1 MSTCSFCT
9 RLVSLDKVHCPRCGE
24 VTHLSITL
32 SVVPFSFAVN
42 KKFLDSFGTKAVG
55 NWYFSFNPFPL
66 RAFEALYS
74 ESGQVGQG
82 CGQQTVLRAIKAKSQ
97 TATRS
102 CILSTLEHLKI
113 TLPNSYFK
121 KLSGGEVSF
130 LIPPVTFKHFTVHGS
145 PIEHLRIIYSVGF
158 LNSNGIFTF
167 PDQFFAS
174 QTNEF
179 LNFVLC
185 VIPIASQWQ
194 PQNREKSWDSTAILI
209 SSSKNSQQQFPANRV
224 NALGRGGGGREQVPF
239 SQHALG
245 CETLP
250 PSSRRGV
257 PWRCAGATS
266 SALHGYHP
274 PSSGQMLLAA
284 ESCLCSACRTC

>member
-1 MSTCSFCT
+1 
-9 RLVSLDKVHCPRCGE
+9 
-24 VTHLSITL
+24 
-32 SVVPFSFAVN
+32 
-42 KKFLDSFGTKAVG
+42 
-55 NWYFSFNPFPL
+55 
-66 RAFEALYS
+66 LYS

-97 TATRS
+97 TSTRS

-194 PQNREKSWDSTAILI
+194 PQNREKILGQRSHFNKLKQELTAAV
-209 SSSKNSQQQFPANRV
+209 SSK
-224 NALGRGGGGREQVPF
+224 
-239 SQHALG
+239 
-245 CETLP
+245 
-250 PSSRRGV
+250 PSERPRSRR
-257 PWRCAGATS
+257 RRS
-266 SALHGYHP
+266 
-274 PSSGQMLLAA
+274 
-284 ESCLCSACRTC
+284 